1 MSEQRTHPVDV
12 EEQFPAIECIDS
24 ESVRLD
30 TATALRRH
38 TPEYFFRAPAAS
50 SYRHHNP
57 YCCGE
62 RGLWIHTLMV
72 ATAFERMAPSWVEQG
87 HITDYEA
94 DLGRAACLLHD
105 LRKYGSAYDGEE
117 KAARDHDLQMGEIIR
132 DETSLDSRVAHVV
145 ASHMGA
151 WYEGPQ
157 PKTALQQA
165 VHQADMVAAS
175 KNITIGI
182 YNAPDEIRELYP
194 SLPGADL

>member
-1 MSEQRTHPVDV
+1 MSLQPNFDIKR
-12 EEQFPAIECIDS
+12 QFPAIEQIDDNHL
-24 ESVRLD
+24 RLE
-30 TATALRRH
+30 TANAIRKGV
-38 TPEYFFRAPAAS
+38 PEYFFRAPAAS

-72 ATAFERMAPSWVEQG
+72 ATVFERMAPSWVEQG
-87 HITDYEA
+87 HISGYEQ

-105 LRKYGSAYDGEE
+105 LRKYGSVYDGEE
-117 KAARDHDLQMGEIIR
+117 GAARDHDLQMGELIR

-145 ASHMGA
+145 ASHMGP

-175 KNITIGI
+175 KNITAGI
-182 YNAPDEIRELYP
+182 YKTPPKIRELYP